1 MKNII
6 KKLTEVYG
14 PSGDEEKVR
23 NIIKK
28 EVKPYADEVK
38 VDTLGNLIVRK
49 KGNGQRILFAAHMDE
64 IGFIVSYIDKKG
76 FLRFSPVGGIFP
88 VNILHQR
95 VQFKNGLVGV
105 IGEEKRKSM
114 KDPLELDK
122 MYIDIGAESKEKA
135 EKKVRIGDM
144 AVFKR
149 EFEDIGDRVVAK
161 SLDDRI
167 ACAIL
172 IETLKEIRKKNN
184 DLFFVFTVQE
194 EVGLRGARTSA
205 FGISPDYAIAIDVTD
220 TGDTPEAERIS
231 LKLGKGAAIK
241 VKDWGMITSREVRDR
256 LINLAEKKKIPYQL
270 EVIEGGTTD
279 AMVIEVTKSGIPTGA
294 VSISTRYVHSPS
306 EMADMRDV
314 KASVKLLK
322 AFAEEGM

>member
-1 MKNII
+1 MKDII

-49 KGNGQRILFAAHMDE
+49 KGNGKKILFAAHMDE

-95 VQFKNGLVGV
+95 VQFKSGLVGV

-135 EKKVRIGDM
+135 EKKIRIGDM

-149 EFEDIGDRVVAK
+149 EFEDIGNRVVAK

-167 ACAIL
+167 ACAVL
-172 IETLKEIRKKNN
+172 IETLKTLKKKNN

-205 FGISPDYAIAIDVTD
+205 FGISPDYAIAVDVTD

-231 LKLGKGAAIK
+231 LTLGKGAAIK

-270 EVIEGGTTD
+270 EIIEGGTTD
-279 AMVIEVTKSGIPTGA
+279 AMVIEVTKSGVPTGA
-294 VSISTRYVHSPS
+294 VSIPTRYIHSPS

-314 KASVKLLK
+314 EASVKLLK
-322 AFAEEGM
+322 TFAEEGM